1 MKNIFA
7 GIFLTSFSLAAH
19 ADFFEG
25 LAAYKHQD
33 FKVAQREFAQLLPL
47 GNGAAAFN
55 LAIMSYQGQGE
66 TADAIKATALFAIA
80 DECGEARAKPLLDK
94 ILPALTPEQIAAV
107 NAKVEQY
114 RQQMQ
119 ISKNQRG
126 WMLYTK
132 DPVHDFKIK
141 VQKKVSPVFSAK
153 AALNGRLGEVSM
165 LSILDKDGTVMF
177 VDGYESLDRNMFI
190 KGTKSAFQKWQFE
203 PMPQK
208 VIYKMSYHFFYEA
221 DEDQLR
227 NSRLESWKALQQD
240 GLYELAAQG
249 SAQHQF
255 AFGKIL
261 QRLEDSTN
269 VVFYP
274 DKSLALDKPYP
285 DRMVYQT
292 AKTSQQID
300 LILERGS
307 AVIQVDENHKIV
319 HERQRSYDQ
328 DPTLVGK
335 QMASN
340 VAPGWYKLVFS
351 HNYENDIR
359 MNYLVDIKMVPPE
372 HFSYHW
378 ISQAAINGDLTAQ
391 RELAM
396 GRSDW
401 RNYLAL
407 KEDPKGLLW
416 AAMYAMQ
423 DGDDAKAK
431 ELLLKAKAKGETQA
445 EELLAKLP
453 Q

>member
-1 MKNIFA
+1 MKNILA

-25 LAAYKHQD
+25 LAAYQHQD
-33 FKVAQREFAQLLPL
+33 FKVAQREFSELLPL

-66 TADAIKATALFAIA
+66 TADAIKATALFVLA
-80 DECGEARAKPLLDK
+80 DECGEQRAKPLLDK
-94 ILPALTPEQIAAV
+94 MLAALTAEQKTAV
-107 NAKVEQY
+107 NAQVAQY

-126 WMLYTK
+126 WKFYTK
-132 DPVHDFKIK
+132 DPVHDFKIE

-153 AALNGRLGEVSM
+153 AALNGRLGAVSM
-165 LSILDKDGTVMF
+165 LSILDTDGSVIF
-177 VDGYESLDRNMFI
+177 VDGYESLDRDMFI
-190 KGTKSAFQKWQFE
+190 KGTKSAFKKWQFV

-221 DEDQLR
+221 DDDQLR
-227 NSRLESWKALQQD
+227 NSRLETWKALQQD
-240 GLYELAAQG
+240 GLYQLAAQG

-261 QRLEDSTN
+261 QRLEDSTD
-269 VVFYP
+269 VKFYP
-274 DKSLALDKPYP
+274 DETLPLDKPFP

-292 AKTSQQID
+292 AKTPQQID

-307 AVIQVDENHKIV
+307 AVIQVNENHQIV
-319 HERQRSYDQ
+319 HESLRSYDE
-328 DPTLVGK
+328 DPTLVG
-335 QMASN
+335 QQLASA
-340 VAPGWYKLVFS
+340 VAAGWYKLVYS
-351 HNYENDIR
+351 RDYENGTR
-359 MNYLVDIKMVPPE
+359 LNYLVDIKKVPSE
-372 HFSYHW
+372 HYSFYW

-401 RNYLAL
+401 RNYLAF

-416 AAMYAMQ
+416 SAMYAMQ

-431 ELLLKAKAKGETQA
+431 ELLLKAKAKGEVQA
-445 EELLAKLP
+445 DELLAVLSK
-453 Q
+453 